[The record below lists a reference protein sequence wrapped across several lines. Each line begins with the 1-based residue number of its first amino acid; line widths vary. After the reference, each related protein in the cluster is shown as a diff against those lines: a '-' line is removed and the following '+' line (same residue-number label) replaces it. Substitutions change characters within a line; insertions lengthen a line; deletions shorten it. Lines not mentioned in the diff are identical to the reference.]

1 VRRGL
6 RAPSARSGHLIRKP
20 MFGSR
25 TSPDWV
31 ALWPLRDDGPRFRP
45 VSFVDCDSNAQHGR
59 NLRSEHHMDALLDG
73 LTPALYGN
81 VAA

>member
-1 VRRGL
+1 VRRRL
-6 RAPSARSGHLIRKP
+6 QAPSVRSGPLIRRP

-31 ALWPLRDDGPRFRP
+31 ARALEGRWSTFQAG
-45 VSFVDCDSNAQHGR
+45 SFVDCDSNAQHGR
-59 NLRSEHHMDALLDG
+59 NLRSEHHMAALLDG